1 MNDGESR
8 ELRQRRALYRARH
21 RGTKEMDWLLG
32 RFAEAELSALPD
44 AEFDCF
50 ENLLAIPD
58 SDLERWIKF
67 GDLNGAPDQ
76 SSYMVALIS
85 RIRRSHRLEE

>member
-8 ELRQRRALYRARH
+8 ELRQRRAFYRARH

-32 RFAEAELSALPD
+32 RFAETELDALSD
-44 AEFDCF
+44 AEFECF
-50 ENLLAIPD
+50 ENLLATSD

-67 GDLNGAPDQ
+67 RDISAPNQ
-76 SSYMVALIS
+76 TPPMIALIS
-85 RIRRSHRLEE
+85 RIRRSCRLEE

>member
-1 MNDGESR
+1 MNDEESL
-8 ELRQRRALYRARH
+8 ELRRRRAFYRARH

-32 RFAEAELSALPD
+32 RFAETELDALPD
-44 AEFDCF
+44 AEFECF
-50 ENLLAIPD
+50 EDLLAISD

-67 GDLNGAPDQ
+67 GDLSGAPEQ
-76 SSYMVALIS
+76 KPHMPALIS